1 MNIFSSSIFLFLMV
15 SVIAV
20 ECLRACSRDFFSLLK
35 LLRCQINWVLK
46 MIYLLWKNWLSKI
59 HHKTLSSV
67 LHYELGIPN
76 SSMDIRIRYSMIR
89 SIAYLLI
96 QSRFDIWWFEYRIF
110 HYSIPIR
117 YSNHRIFSNIQVI
130 WFKQL
135 TQDYFGWLLGD
146 SGVTLDLLKGYGRV
160 IWFIA

>member
-1 MNIFSSSIFLFLMV
+1 MV
-15 SVIAV
+15 SALAV

-67 LHYELGIPN
+67 LHYELGISN
-76 SSMDIRIRYSMIR
+76 SSMNIRIRYSIFDR
-89 SIAYLLI
+89 SNIC
-96 QSRFDIWWFEYRIF
+96 RFEYRIF

-117 YSNHRIFSNIQVI
+117 YSMIRSIEYLPIRSPIRYSTIRISNIESSNI
-130 WFKQL
+130 FEYL
-135 TQDYFGWLLGD
+135 GDLNNLLRIILGD
-146 SGVTLDLLKGYGRV
+146 S
-160 IWFIA
+160 